1 MEPFFDEYSGD
12 DPVGFVV
19 SLNLHRRHL
28 NESQRAMVAAKIASL
43 PQGANRHTLERQIC
57 RSTQGE
63 AAAQLKVGERTV
75 RDARAVLERGTP
87 DLVQAVERGSL
98 AVSAAAEVARMP
110 PERQREVLE
119 RADLS
124 KSGNVRAP
132 LSLELAIAGKAKS
145 HRALTP

>member
-1 MEPFFDEYSGD
+1 MEPFFEDFEGD
-12 DPVGFVV
+12 DPVSFVV

-28 NESQRAMVAAKIASL
+28 NESQRAMVAAKIATL
-43 PQGANRHTLERQIC
+43 PRGANQHTQDRPIG
-57 RSTQGE
+57 RSTQSD
-63 AAAQLKVGERTV
+63 AASVLSVGERSV
-75 RDARAVLERGTP
+75 RRAREVLEKGTH

-124 KSGNVRAP
+124 KSGNVRA
-132 LSLELAIAGKAKS
+132 LLAS
-145 HRALTP
+145 S